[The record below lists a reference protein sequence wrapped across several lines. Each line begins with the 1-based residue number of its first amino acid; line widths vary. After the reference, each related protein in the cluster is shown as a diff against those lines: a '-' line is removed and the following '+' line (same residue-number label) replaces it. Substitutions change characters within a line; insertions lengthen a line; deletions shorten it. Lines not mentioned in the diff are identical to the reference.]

1 MAQPAFRS
9 GGYNTAY
16 LASEFR
22 GTARAE
28 DARDAEDA
36 AVLAALH
43 AATSARAPGVVST
56 GSAEG
61 PSRWRTA
68 GRTFP
73 APPRSR

>member
-9 GGYNTAY
+9 GRYDTGY

-22 GTARAE
+22 GAARAE

-36 AVLAALH
+36 AVLAALY
-43 AATSARAPGVVST
+43 AATSAPGSRSIAPASSET
-56 GSAEG
+56 Q
-61 PSRWRTA
+61 SRWRAA
-68 GRTFP
+68 GQSFP

>member
-9 GGYNTAY
+9 GGYDTAY

-22 GTARAE
+22 GAARAE

-36 AVLAALH
+36 AVLAALY
-43 AATSARAPGVVST
+43 AATSAPESRST
-56 GSAEG
+56 SPASSQTE
-61 PSRWRTA
+61 SRWRAA